1 MNSDNTPSASFSLLG
16 QATTVVVLFQMA
28 LILSR
33 IFTDN
38 ESSGGMAAILGATL
52 LQFGL
57 TRRLSAEPQGPHATF
72 YVILWRYGALILL
85 SAITIVS
92 AIDTY
97 TPDADMSKIP
107 TLIALLLSAV
117 LALKGAMLGKLKP
130 NGVLG
135 LRLRWTRESRLAWDQ
150 AHRLMGRILFF
161 GGLICLVAAPFV
173 PFATFA
179 GLAVLALVSVASGAI
194 ESRRVWRNDPERT
207 IVS

>member
-1 MNSDNTPSASFSLLG
+1 MNSDNSPAASYSLLG
-16 QATTVVVLFQMA
+16 QATTVVVLLQAA

-85 SAITIVS
+85 GAITLVS

-97 TPDADMSKIP
+97 APNADMSRIP
-107 TLIALLLSAV
+107 PLIALLLSA
-117 LALKGAMLGKLKP
+117 LIALKGAMLGKLKP
-130 NGVLG
+130 NRVLG

-161 GGLICLVAAPFV
+161 GGLMCLVAAPFA

-179 GLAVLALVSVASGAI
+179 GLAVLVLISVTSGVI
-194 ESRRVWRNDPERT
+194 ESRRVWQNDPART